1 MIKPIY
7 LYGAEVLRKTAAP
20 ADLSGKAGI
29 QALVQDLKDT
39 LVVADGCGLA
49 APQIGVSLRV
59 VIVDGD
65 VVSDTYDYL
74 KGFRRTLIN
83 PEILEESEEKV
94 TYSEGCLSIPGVY
107 CDVVRP
113 KKMTVRYY
121 NEELQQVTE
130 EFDNFAARMIQHEL
144 SHLDGDLF
152 TDHAAPIR
160 KKMISS
166 KHLRECVVTY
176 QKSCHHDASRLA
188 EKIIQIS
195 YDNSKVLFQV
205 L

>member
-7 LYGAEVLRKTAAP
+7 LYGAPVLREKAQP
-20 ADLSGKAGI
+20 ADLKDKDGI
-29 QALVQDLKDT
+29 AALVQDLKDT
-39 LVVADGCGLA
+39 LVKADGCGLA

-65 VVSDTYDYL
+65 VVADTYPYL

-83 PEILEESEEKV
+83 PEILEESEEQV
-94 TYSEGCLSIPGVY
+94 TYSEGCLSIPNIY

-113 KKMTVRYY
+113 KRIKVRYV
-121 NEELQQVTE
+121 NEDLTEVTE
-130 EFDNFAARMIQHEL
+130 EFDNFACRMIQHEM

-160 KKMISS
+160 KKMLSS
-166 KHLRECVVTY
+166 KL
-176 QKSCHHDASRLA
+176 QN
-188 EKIIQIS
+188 IS
-195 YDNSKVLFQV
+195 KGKVHPHYNSKLR
-205 L
+205 

>member
-7 LYGAEVLRKTAAP
+7 LYGAEVLRRKADP
-20 ADLSGKAGI
+20 ADLKDKEGI
-29 QALVQDLKDT
+29 ATLVQDLKDT
-39 LVVADGCGLA
+39 LVRADGCGLA
-49 APQIGVSLRV
+49 APQIGVSQRV

-65 VVSDTYDYL
+65 VVSDAYPYL

-83 PEILEESEEKV
+83 PEIIEESQEQT
-94 TYSEGCLSIPGVY
+94 TYSEGCLSIPGIY

-121 NEELQQVTE
+121 NEELQEVTE
-130 EFDNFAARMIQHEL
+130 EFDNFACRMIQHEM

-160 KKMISS
+160 KKMLSS
-166 KHLRECVVTY
+166 KLQNIAKGKVHPHY
-176 QKSCHHDASRLA
+176 
-188 EKIIQIS
+188 
-195 YDNSKVLFQV
+195 NSKLR
-205 L
+205 